1 MQFVKNK
8 FDFAA
13 QLAAAIL
20 RMVMALITSICRL
33 LGVQPPVSRGRPEL
47 STKPADLEDAYRQAH
62 SREMCRGLD
71 IVSDIGSTV
80 HRYAAA
86 PEPMIR
92 SAVDLSALTPS
103 QQDWLMMLSEDD
115 LRRLAKAGPSACEKA
130 VSGKRC
136 GVVGLTLYREPVPE
150 QIRGRTADIRDLM
163 YERIKQ
169 NRSGL
174 AYGR

>member
-1 MQFVKNK
+1 MQFLKNT

-13 QLAAAIL
+13 RLTEAIM

-33 LGVQPPVSRGRPEL
+33 FGVQPPVSRGRPEI

-71 IVSDIGSTV
+71 LVSDIGSTV
-80 HRYAAA
+80 HKYAAA
-86 PEPMIR
+86 PKPLIR
-92 SAVDLSALTPS
+92 SAVDLSALTPA

-115 LRRLAKAGPSACEKA
+115 LRRLAKAGPQACERA
-130 VSGKRC
+130 ASGRKC

-150 QIRGRTADIRDLM
+150 QIRSRTADIRELM

-169 NRSGL
+169 NRGSL